1 MNSSHVL
8 QKATTA
14 ELFVTKSFFFFFS
27 SLNAIIYNGSVSDSS
42 AVVASATRPC

>member
-14 ELFVTKSFFFFFS
+14 ELFVTKSFFFFS

>member
-14 ELFVTKSFFFFFS
+14 ELFVTKSFFFS